1 MTPTWWQDS
10 NTRTRTLLTLVI
22 LAILV
27 WVLFSAATALVPFLL
42 GALVAYILL
51 PLVDFLDGHMP
62 KFIRGGR
69 FARTLSISIIY
80 LLVLGLIAG
89 FMAYF
94 VPLLTSQAKALGS
107 QLPSLW
113 EQVQSLLTYDLGDLL
128 VGISPQIQ
136 ETIRTNVEGALNSL
150 VVAAQRGVVRTV
162 TQLSA
167 TISFVIG
174 MVIVPIWTFYVLH
187 DNRYIARS
195 FYEALPESI
204 REDAHCILTIID
216 ELLSSYL
223 RGRLLICLVVG
234 VAATIVMVIFGIDK
248 AVLLGA
254 VAGVTEII
262 PVFGP
267 YLGAFAP
274 VLIALIDRPIRALW
288 IALAFFGIQ
297 QVENL
302 FLMPRISGHSVRFHP
317 AVVMIIVVVGAELAG
332 IWGLILGVPL
342 AAIFRDVAR
351 YLYLRTLEQ
360 GATPEMAIETLRA
373 SRR

>member
-27 WVLFSAATALVPFLL
+27 WVLLSAATALVPFLL

>member
-1 MTPTWWQDS
+1 
-10 NTRTRTLLTLVI
+10 
-22 LAILV
+22 
-27 WVLFSAATALVPFLL
+27 
-42 GALVAYILL
+42 
-51 PLVDFLDGHMP
+51 
-62 KFIRGGR
+62 
-69 FARTLSISIIY
+69 
-80 LLVLGLIAG
+80 
-89 FMAYF
+89 
-94 VPLLTSQAKALGS
+94 
-107 QLPSLW
+107 
-113 EQVQSLLTYDLGDLL
+113 
-128 VGISPQIQ
+128 ISPQIQ